1 MCFTYCYSLLK
12 QLALLATLRCFLK
25 SIFIFAWLIKLK
37 PSRYILLKVN
47 GRYIHTCVSLSAMA
61 TSPQRQRLQNVLQLP
76 GYPPNNGPLINDRE
90 LQIQT
95 PLFIANVSKLVH
107 TARRCSL
114 FLFCSA
120 SFPGSLSSASLG
132 RWKKDPDTNISTG
145 VESTNDF
152 CRSQLNCKK
161 GRRWPHSYGQIH
173 LWNSPVLLQASHRR
187 DEIYL
192 SIFSTLKY
200 HCDFNS
206 RRSIC

>member
-1 MCFTYCYSLLK
+1 
-12 QLALLATLRCFLK
+12 
-25 SIFIFAWLIKLK
+25 
-37 PSRYILLKVN
+37 
-47 GRYIHTCVSLSAMA
+47 MA

-132 RWKKDPDTNISTG
+132 VRGALLDFKELENLYQTLILLQ
-145 VESTNDF
+145 NDITM
-152 CRSQLNCKK
+152 C
-161 GRRWPHSYGQIH
+161 H
-173 LWNSPVLLQASHRR
+173 VLLWYPLPISHP
-187 DEIYL
+187 
-192 SIFSTLKY
+192 LK
-200 HCDFNS
+200 
-206 RRSIC
+206 R